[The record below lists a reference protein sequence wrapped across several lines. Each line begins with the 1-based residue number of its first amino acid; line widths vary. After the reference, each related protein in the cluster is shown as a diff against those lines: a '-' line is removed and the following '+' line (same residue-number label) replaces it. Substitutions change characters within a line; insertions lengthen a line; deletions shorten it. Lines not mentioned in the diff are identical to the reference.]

1 MSVTRFF
8 TSRDAAISFL
18 VIVASFITILVASI
32 YIFNSYNTVL
42 RRDPGK
48 NQLISEL
55 MRVIAVANTFP
66 IDQANA
72 ELQQAEHRGFRAKL
86 TRQTVPNANEVDGM
100 NRSII
105 ATMVSSEKNFNL
117 VFPLSSGSY
126 LHVWSTAPRYQW
138 STIGFIFSLLVLLL
152 ALLSICMWS
161 IRRLATPIAEIGIA
175 ASRFGRDV
183 NAPPLASTGS
193 ADAKAVINAFND
205 MQSRIR
211 RLINDRTQML
221 AAISHDLR
229 TPITRLKLRVEY
241 LKDKDQYEKALI
253 DLNQMENMITSILS
267 FARDHV
273 REEAVSTFDLNGLL
287 ESMCDDLSDAGNDIE
302 YQGLSGRVP
311 YSSRIIAMKRA
322 FANLIDNAI
331 KYGKE
336 VSVILEKQNNNFI
349 IQIKDSGPGIPDQ
362 EKERAFTPFYRV
374 DQARSS
380 EIHGTGLGM
389 AVARDI
395 ILAAGGEI
403 ELRDALPHG
412 LIVIIRLPMN

>member
-1 MSVTRFF
+1 MKVMRIF
-8 TSRDAAISFL
+8 TSRDSAISFL
-18 VIVASFITILVASI
+18 GMFAGFIIILVAAI
-32 YIFNSYNTVL
+32 YIFNSYNSVM
-42 RRDPGK
+42 RREPGRV
-48 NQLISEL
+48 QLISEL
-55 MRVIAVANTFP
+55 MRVVAVANTFP
-66 IDQANA
+66 MDQANI
-72 ELQQAEHRGFRAKL
+72 ELQQSEHRGFRVKL
-86 TRQTVPNANEVDGM
+86 TKQVVPNADEVDGF
-100 NRSII
+100 NRSTI
-105 ATMVSSEKNFNL
+105 ATMISNEKNFNL
-117 VFPLSSGSY
+117 VFPIASGSY
-126 LHVWSTAPRYQW
+126 LHVWSAPPKNQW
-138 STIGFIFSLLVLLL
+138 TTIGFIFSSLVLLM
-152 ALLSICMWS
+152 ALLSICIWS
-161 IRRLATPIAEIGIA
+161 IRRLAAPIAEIGIA

-183 NAPPLASTGS
+183 NAPPLASSGGYDTQE
-193 ADAKAVINAFND
+193 VINAFND

-229 TPITRLKLRVEY
+229 TPITRLKLRIEY
-241 LKDKDQYEKALI
+241 LKDKDQYDKALI

-273 REEAVSTFDLNGLL
+273 REEAVSTFDVNGLL
-287 ESMCDDLSDAGNDIE
+287 ESMCNDLSDAGNDIE

-311 YSSRIIAMKRA
+311 YSGRIIAMKRA

-336 VSVILEKQNNNFI
+336 ASVILEKQNNTFI

-362 EKERAFTPFYRV
+362 EKERAFMPFYRV
-374 DQARSS
+374 DPARSS

-412 LIVIIRLPMN
+412 LIVMIRLPVN